1 MVIMVSLLVKNAEK
15 LELQRQSSQ
24 RDLKIHSNYKFS
36 NYRDFNHG
44 KEIIRVS

>member
-36 NYRDFNHG
+36 NYRDFNHR